1 MCKHDRLWCSKI
13 ERVAFLPPKPTPALT
28 LALGHA
34 GCHGAAAKLGLV
46 ANTLA
51 AAVAYNVR
59 KSVIHD
65 LNIGIINHNT
75 GELLRQLTLN
85 PDRDYQPQPKN

>member
-1 MCKHDRLWCSKI
+1 MRAVT
-13 ERVAFLPPKPTPALT
+13 E
-28 LALGHA
+28 
-34 GCHGAAAKLGLV
+34 KLRKLSLV

-65 LNIGIINHNT
+65 LNIRIINRNT

-85 PDRDYQPQPKN
+85 PDRDYQPQPKNWSLRVYVVRCF